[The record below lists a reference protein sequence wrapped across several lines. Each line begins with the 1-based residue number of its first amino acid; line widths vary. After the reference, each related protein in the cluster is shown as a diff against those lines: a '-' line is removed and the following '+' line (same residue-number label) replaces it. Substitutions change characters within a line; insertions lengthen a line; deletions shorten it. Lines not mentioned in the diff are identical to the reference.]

1 MTSPDG
7 ITWTLRTPTPNRSWH
22 AVAYGNGVF
31 AAVEWTSAESNTLR
45 VMSSSDGI
53 AWTSR
58 TAVGSVA
65 HWWRAVAYGGGR
77 FVAVDAAFGLAMT
90 STTGETWTQQI
101 AINQY
106 WNGLAYGGA
115 AGSERVVAVGGSLA
129 LLAPGESVRLAGRWD
144 DTRYGRQLQVQA
156 QESHGVRS
164 PDQAHRWLER
174 LDGVGRALARRIAGH
189 VGERVVEVLGEAP
202 GEGAPDPLTEVEGV
216 GPALARTIRASFGQ
230 AGKGGGSLEDWRY
243 LDGLGLT
250 RYQADAVVGL
260 AKQRGCSPRELL
272 DREPYALCEVR
283 GFGFART
290 DTVARKAGAPAD
302 CPARIEA
309 ALRHQVVEACS
320 ADTMCTTG
328 QLVRQASDLLGIVDG
343 PILDAIRRMAGRGQ
357 LHVERDA
364 AGTRWCHPPEL
375 VAAERRIA
383 RLLIPGEAGEEEAA

>member
-1 MTSPDG
+1 VTEANASLDEVTGVLLRHRRTSERG
-7 ITWTLRTPTPNRSWH
+7 AW
-22 AVAYGNGVF
+22 AVA
-31 AAVEWTSAESNTLR
+31 ELE
-45 VMSSSDGI
+45 
-53 AWTSR
+53 
-58 TAVGSVA
+58 VA
-65 HWWRAVAYGGGR
+65 
-77 FVAVDAAFGLAMT
+77 T
-90 STTGETWTQQI
+90 STLPGI
-101 AINQY
+101 RP
-106 WNGLAYGGA
+106 G
-115 AGSERVVAVGGSLA
+115 ERVVAVGGSLA

-164 PDQAHRWLER
+164 
-174 LDGVGRALARRIAGH
+174 
-189 VGERVVEVLGEAP
+189 
-202 GEGAPDPLTEVEGV
+202 PDPLTEVEGV